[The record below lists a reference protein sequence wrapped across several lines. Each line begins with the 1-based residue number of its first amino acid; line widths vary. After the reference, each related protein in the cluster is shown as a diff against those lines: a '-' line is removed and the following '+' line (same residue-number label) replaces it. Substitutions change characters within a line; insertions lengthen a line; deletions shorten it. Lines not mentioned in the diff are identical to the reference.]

1 MKTTRIMLQ
10 GAIFLLLTA
19 CNQKPETT
27 LSETTPV
34 KVTTTLVKTLNGQQ
48 TMSYSGTVIPFQSIP
63 INFQTVGTVQSVKVD
78 EGMSVYKGQIL
89 ATLDQTDL
97 LNMYKLSETKYN
109 QALDAFNRLKEV
121 YDKGSLV
128 EIKWVEM
135 ESNLHQAEAA
145 LAISKNNLGK
155 TILTAPENGI
165 IGKRNIEPGMS
176 SIGISAPFELVKIDQ
191 IYVRL
196 SVPENE
202 IAKVKQG
209 SVATFTVP
217 AIGTNLFSGEV
228 TMVGVVADRFARTYE
243 VKVLADNPGLVIKPG
258 MVCDISLNSDQAPA
272 NVVDYRAVTHDVNG
286 AFVYKVN
293 TSKTAVTKQP
303 VQTGQTTPDG
313 IEIIAGL
320 QPGDEVVCVGLNK
333 ISDNSKIEL

>member
-1 MKTTRIMLQ
+1 MH
-10 GAIFLLLTA
+10 
-19 CNQKPETT
+19 
-27 LSETTPV
+27 
-34 KVTTTLVKTLNGQQ
+34 
-48 TMSYSGTVIPFQSIP
+48 
-63 INFQTVGTVQSVKVD
+63 
-78 EGMSVYKGQIL
+78 
-89 ATLDQTDL
+89 
-97 LNMYKLSETKYN
+97 KLSETKYN
-109 QALDAFNRLKEV
+109 QALDAYNRLKEV

-145 LAISKNNLGK
+145 LAISKNNLEK
-155 TILTAPENGI
+155 TMLTAPENGI

-176 SIGISAPFELVKIDQ
+176 SVGISAPFELVKIGR

-209 SVATFTVP
+209 LKATFSVP

-243 VKVLADNPGLVIKPG
+243 VKILADNPELIIKPG
-258 MVCDISLNSDQAPA
+258 MICDISLNCDQAPV

-293 TSKTAVTKQP
+293 PSKTAVTKQP
-303 VQTGQTTPDG
+303 IQTGQTTPDG
-313 IEIIAGL
+313 IEILAGL

>member
-1 MKTTRIMLQ
+1 
-10 GAIFLLLTA
+10 
-19 CNQKPETT
+19 
-27 LSETTPV
+27 V
-34 KVTTTLVKTLNGQQ
+34 
-48 TMSYSGTVIPFQSIP
+48 
-63 INFQTVGTVQSVKVD
+63 QTVMVD
-78 EGMSVYKGQIL
+78 EGMAVHKGQIL

-97 LNMYKLSETKYN
+97 LNMFKLSQTKYN
-109 QALDAFNRLKEV
+109 QALDAYNRLKEV

-145 LAISKNNLGK
+145 MAISKNNLEK
-155 TILTAPENGI
+155 AKLTAPENGI

-176 SIGISAPFELVKIDQ
+176 AIGISAPFELVKIDR

-209 SVATFTVP
+209 SDATFTVP
-217 AIGTNLFSGEV
+217 AIGTTIFSGKV

-243 VKVLADNPGLVIKPG
+243 VKVLAENPGLIIKPG
-258 MVCDISLNSDQAPA
+258 MICDISLACDHSASI
-272 NVVDYRAVTHDVNG
+272 VVDYRAVTHDVDG

-293 TSKTAVTKQP
+293 PSKTTVTKQA

-313 IEIIAGL
+313 TEILTGL
-320 QPGDEVVCVGLNK
+320 MPGDEVVCVGLNK